1 MANSI
6 RFACTALAGVNKVG
20 TLKRDANGYYEVV
33 VGALNVFNS
42 VGQFYVYEQAKELF
56 EESSHFMRRVRRGVL
71 RGELGHPKPLP
82 GMTGDQFAQRCL
94 SIYEDNVSCHHKE
107 IFLDFDRVKDE
118 KGNPVIAIIS
128 RMLPS
133 GPHGAALQRSLEN
146 PDENVCF
153 SIRAFTDDFRE
164 HGVTKRILRT
174 IVTWDQVN
182 EPGLSAAEKFKSP
195 ALEGMFEQTFSRGEM
210 ERGVKPNPMMG
221 LAQESVVLTGAE
233 LFASMGWETP
243 RGQKPAYLNW

>member
-1 MANSI
+1 MANGI

-20 TLKRDANGYYEVV
+20 TLKQDANGYYEVV

-42 VGQFYVYEQAKELF
+42 VGQYYVYEQARELF

-82 GMTGDQFAQRCL
+82 GMNPDAFAQRCM
-94 SIYEDNVSCHHKE
+94 SIYEDNVCCHHKE
-107 IFLDFDRVKDE
+107 IFLDMDRVRDE
-118 KGNPVIAIIS
+118 AGNPVIAIVS
-128 RMLPS
+128 KLLPS
-133 GPHGAALQRSLEN
+133 GPHGAQLAKSLEN

-182 EPGLSAAEKFKSP
+182 EPGLSAAEKYKSP
-195 ALEGMFEQTFSRGEM
+195 ALEGLLDQPFSRGEL
-210 ERGVKPNPMMG
+210 ERAMRPNPVTG
-221 LAQESVVLTGAE
+221 LANESVLLSPAE
-233 LFASMGWETP
+233 LFTSFGWQLDKGSRPT
-243 RGQKPAYLNW
+243 YLGW